1 MTDKI
6 IIFDTTLRDGE
17 QSPGYSMN
25 TAEKMYLASQ
35 LEKLRVDV
43 LEAGF
48 PSSSEGDFEAVQMIA
63 KKIRSVEIAAL
74 ARTFKEDINAAW
86 SAIKEAANPRIHIF
100 IATSDIHL
108 QHKLKM
114 DRNQVINKA
123 VEAVKYAKQ
132 FTNNIEFS
140 AEDGSRTD
148 RDFLSRIFEAA
159 ILAGATIVNLP
170 DTVGYAIPGEFA
182 ELIAYVKDH
191 TPNIGKVILSVH
203 CHNDLGLATAN
214 TLAGVNA
221 GAQQVEVTVN
231 GIGERAG
238 NTSLEEL
245 VMALHTRKDYLPY
258 FTTINTKEI
267 YPSSHLLA
275 MITGIPLQPNKAIVG
290 SNAFAHEAGIHQD
303 GVLKNKTTYEIME
316 PATIGLE
323 TNHLIIGKHS
333 GRHAFGDRLQ
343 TLGYD
348 LSESDID
355 HLFKRFKELAD
366 KRKEIVNEDL
376 EVLVAEEILRVPD
389 TFKLK
394 YLNVISG
401 TATVPTA
408 TVQLEIGGNVE
419 QKAGFGIGPIDATFN
434 TIAKMAGTESKLL
447 RFSIDSLTGG
457 TDAQGN
463 VTVRLEEEGV
473 QTLGKGTDPDIIV
486 ASAKAYI
493 NGLNRLAHLKQKAS
507 FQNNKRGCG
516 FAH

>member
-6 IIFDTTLRDGE
+6 TIFDTTLRDGE

-25 TAEKMYLASQ
+25 TPEKMYLASQ

-63 KKIRSVEIAAL
+63 RKIRGMEVAAL
-74 ARTFKEDINAAW
+74 ARTSKEDIDAAW
-86 SAIKEAANPRIHIF
+86 GAIRETANPRIHIF

-108 QHKLKM
+108 QHKLRM
-114 DRNQVINKA
+114 DRNRVINEA
-123 VEAVKYAKQ
+123 VEAIRYASQ

-148 RDFLSRIFEAA
+148 RNFLCRIFEAA
-159 ILAGATIVNLP
+159 ISAGATTVNLP
-170 DTVGYAIPGEFA
+170 DTVGYAIPDEFSD
-182 ELIAYVKDH
+182 LIAYIRSH
-191 TPNIGKVILSVH
+191 TPGIGKATLSVH

-214 TLAGVNA
+214 TLAGIHA
-221 GAQQVEVTVN
+221 GARQVEVTVN

-238 NTSLEEL
+238 NTSLEEV
-245 VMALHTRKDYLPY
+245 VMALHTRRNYLPY
-258 FTTINTKEI
+258 FTTVNTREI

-275 MITGIPLQPNKAIVG
+275 MITGIPVQPNKAIVG
-290 SNAFAHEAGIHQD
+290 ANAFAHEAGIHQN

-323 TNHLIIGKHS
+323 TNRIVLGKHS
-333 GRHAFGDRLQ
+333 GRHAFRDRLRRF
-343 TLGYD
+343 GYD
-348 LSESDID
+348 LSEGDID
-355 HLFKRFKELAD
+355 RLFMRFKELAD
-366 KRKEIVNEDL
+366 KRKEIVDEDL

-389 TFKLK
+389 TYELK

-408 TVQLEIGGNVE
+408 TVQLEIAGKLE
-419 QKAGFGIGPIDATFN
+419 QKAGFGVGPIDATYN
-434 TIAKMAGTESKLL
+434 TIAKMTGTGSKLL

-457 TDAQGN
+457 TDAQGS

-473 QTLGKGTDPDIIV
+473 QTLGKGNDPDIIV

-493 NGLNRLAHLKQKAS
+493 NGLNRLEYMKKNQSLTRKE
-507 FQNNKRGCG
+507 RP
-516 FAH
+516 